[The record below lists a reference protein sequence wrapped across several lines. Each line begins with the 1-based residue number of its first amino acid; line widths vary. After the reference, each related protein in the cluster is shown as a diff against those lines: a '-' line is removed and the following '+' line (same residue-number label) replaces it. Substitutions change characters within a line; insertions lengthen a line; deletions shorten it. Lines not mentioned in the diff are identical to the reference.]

1 MRTSIARALVK
12 SGAQLGVVLVLAAG
26 LSGCETMASLD
37 PTGLLSSETEV
48 TPPDPNS
55 AAASPELA
63 NIPAAPQV
71 PDDQRD
77 TANSLA
83 AQGAQAQYSAD
94 ALRAGTEAAAPA
106 PGTAQPASP
115 QVAAAMA
122 AASAPPSADD
132 APPSAG
138 APAPSAGST
147 APIAVAG
154 NAAPVTTSALPPT
167 AGPANP
173 DAAVP
178 SVPPP
183 DSVPGRLASIAPA
196 APRPAPV
203 APSPSAPTR
212 TAAAP
217 PPGAE
222 PAVPVV
228 PPAGAGRSTMMAAPA
243 MSDAALGFRP
253 SSAPPLDAS
262 VSNFVSAPILTR
274 YRQTASA
281 GGNARV
287 VAGNGAVVAASPSA
301 MGGMAP
307 TAVVYFPGDG
317 VALSAASRGQIRAAV
332 AAFKAGGGGGTVRV
346 VGHSSSRTAN
356 MPVEKHLEV
365 IFQKSQ
371 QRANAVAQ
379 ELIRQGVPADRVQID
394 AVGDSQPVYYE
405 SMPKG
410 EEGNR
415 RAEIF
420 VSG

>member
-12 SGAQLGVVLVLAAG
+12 SGTQLGVVLVLAAG

-48 TPPDPNS
+48 TPPDANS

-77 TANSLA
+77 AANSLA

-106 PGTAQPASP
+106 PGAAQPVSP

-132 APPSAG
+132 APPTAG
-138 APAPSAGST
+138 APPPAAGGT
-147 APIAVAG
+147 APIAVAT
-154 NAAPVTTSALPPT
+154 NAAPVTTPALPAT
-167 AGPANP
+167 GRLENP

-203 APSPSAPTR
+203 APPPAAR

-253 SSAPPLDAS
+253 SSAPALDPS

-281 GGNARV
+281 GGTARV
-287 VAGNGAVVAASPSA
+287 VTSNGAVVAASPSA

-332 AAFKAGGGGGTVRV
+332 AAFKAGGGSGTVRV

-365 IFQKSQ
+365 IFEKSQ

-379 ELIRQGVPADRVQID
+379 ELIRQGVPASRVQID